1 MEGTQFFYDF
11 MGRKLQIN
19 RVYWI
24 KIEDKLIMKIVQIK
38 DNPHYSPHKIERSD
52 ESDLLGLY

>member
-1 MEGTQFFYDF
+1 

-38 DNPHYSPHKIERSD
+38 DNADHSPHKIERSN